1 MEQKYESLRLQNQ
14 MCFPLYAA
22 AREVVKRYRPY
33 LEKIDLTYTQYIV
46 MMVLWEEE
54 ECSVKSLCEK
64 LYLDS
69 GTLTPVLKSLETKG
83 FLTRRRSESDERIV
97 LVRITDSGF
106 CLREKAVE
114 IPSQIAGCI
123 ALKRDEALTLYTL
136 LYKLLSDAT
145 EKSAKE

>member
-114 IPSQIAGCI
+114 TYNESVFGIFHV
-123 ALKRDEALTLYTL
+123 
-136 LYKLLSDAT
+136 
-145 EKSAKE
+145 